1 MQVRALV
8 TDVNFTT
15 NHPWLFKFSDS
26 EGKEYLAF
34 DSGFYVEKGL
44 SNPVNRMHLDQLD
57 VGIYSKIK
65 FTVIGGQNVVTSIK

>member
-1 MQVRALV
+1 MHVRV

-26 EGKEYLAF
+26 DSTEYLAF
-34 DSGFYVEKGL
+34 DSGFYAEHGL

-57 VGIYSKIK
+57 VGMSSKIK
-65 FTVIGGQNVVTSIK
+65 FTVIGNQNVVTSIK